1 MSAPGLTPQQ
11 AVAFLRKLSG
21 DDAYRQRFE
30 QSPVEALQEVGVSA
44 AVAQSIPPA
53 AMNPSTLADAATLNK
68 LADALTDES
77 VRNLRCMC
85 MVIPGPS
92 LGFGK

>member
-11 AVAFLRKLSG
+11 AVDFLRRLSG
-21 DDAYRQRFE
+21 DDAYRRRFE

-44 AVAQSIPPA
+44 AVAQAIPPA
-53 AMNPSTLADAATLNK
+53 AIDPSTLADAATLNS
-68 LADALTDES
+68 LADALSDES